1 MYTRYDGTFIMR
13 ILHIIEPLRSG
24 ILTALEILV
33 EHTPQIQHSIAY
45 DVARSE
51 DSAYLQKLFPTATL
65 IPISLARTPSAGKY
79 FSSFTTLVS
88 LLKNSS
94 FDLVHCHSSMAGV
107 WGRLAA
113 FYCGVP
119 TFYTPHSFAFLRT
132 DINAVRKTAFWMAEF
147 LLCSLTRTILA
158 CGQEEYENAQKLLMG
173 KSRAKLL
180 KNSLDLTPLSS
191 LQEESHLNAHLR
203 VGTSGRLSPQKG
215 PELFSA
221 LSKALQQNMEWLWI
235 GASEES
241 VMLPPYVQRTGWIS
255 REDGLQL
262 IANLDIYVQ
271 TSRWEGLSYALL
283 EAMALGKA
291 VVVADIPSNADVIQH
306 GITGFI
312 CATEKEYIDTLTT
325 LQRDPNLR
333 ERVGKAAQRY
343 VYEQH
348 NASINYAKLM
358 HLYTQ
363 AIGRTGAV

>member
-1 MYTRYDGTFIMR
+1 MK

-33 EHTPQIQHSIAY
+33 QHTPQIQHSIAY

-51 DSAYLQKLFPTATL
+51 DSAYLQKLFPTVTL

-79 FSSFTTLVS
+79 CSSFTALVS

-132 DINAVRKTAFWMAEF
+132 DINAVRKTVFWLAEF
-147 LLCSLTRTILA
+147 LLCPLTRTILA
-158 CGQEEYENAQKLLMG
+158 CGQEEYAKAQKLLMG

-180 KNSLDLTPLSS
+180 KNSLDLTPLPCLQQEPHSS
-191 LQEESHLNAHLR
+191 GKLR
-203 VGTSGRLSPQKG
+203 VGTSGRVSPQKG
-215 PELFSA
+215 PELFST
-221 LSKALQQNMEWLWI
+221 LSETLQQDMEWLWI
-235 GASEES
+235 GASEKDA
-241 VMLPPYVQRTGWIS
+241 MLPAHVQRTGWVS
-255 REDGLQL
+255 REDGLRL
-262 IANLDIYVQ
+262 MASLDVYIQ

-291 VVVADIPSNADVIQH
+291 VVVADIPSNVDVIKH
-306 GITGFI
+306 GVTGFI

-348 NASINYAKLM
+348 NASINYAKLIHM
-358 HLYTQ
+358 YTQ